1 MSLWIILRVKISSTR
16 SGDGSYTDNSSD
28 ENREEKKKWKRIPMY
43 YHLYIDDISSR
54 NDLTNHHFD
63 QYAYTQKYAALICL
77 LVSD

>member
-1 MSLWIILRVKISSTR
+1 
-16 SGDGSYTDNSSD
+16 
-28 ENREEKKKWKRIPMY
+28 MY